1 MAERVLRVLTHFPAE
16 RIATLCED
24 VPGVEFIHVP
34 GEGDIPDDLTGD
46 VLLTWAWGAPN
57 VAQLALRGV
66 RWIHT
71 IGTGVDRFPLDAV
84 GDRVLTCARGASAE
98 PIAEWTLASMLAHE
112 KDLAS
117 HWLCEPPARWN
128 TAALGSLRDKT
139 LGLVGLG
146 AIALE
151 IARLAAAFG
160 MRIRSFR
167 RSSLPSPL
175 PEVEIA
181 KSLADLLC
189 DADHVVIAA
198 SATPET
204 THLIDSAALA
214 AMKPGVHLVN
224 ISRGA
229 LIDQAALRA
238 SLVDGHIGLATLDV
252 CDPEPLPAGH
262 WLYDHPRVHL
272 TAHVSWAAPGAI
284 VRILETFAANLRL
297 YLAGEPLV
305 GVVDLKRGY

>member
-1 MAERVLRVLTHFPAE
+1 MTDRILRILTHFPAE
-16 RIATLCED
+16 RIATVCED
-24 VPGVEFIHVP
+24 IPGVEFIHVP
-34 GEGDIPDDLTGD
+34 GDGEIPDDLTGD

-57 VAQLALRGV
+57 VAQLATRGV

-84 GDRVLTCARGASAE
+84 GDRVLSCARGASAG
-98 PIAEWTLASMLAHE
+98 PIAEWTLASMLAHAKE
-112 KDLAS
+112 LSS
-117 HWLCEPPARWN
+117 HWLSEPPAQWN
-128 TAALGSLRDKT
+128 TAPLGSLRDKT

-151 IARLAAAFG
+151 IARLAVAFG

-181 KSLADLLC
+181 TSLADLLA

-204 THLIDSAALA
+204 THLIDREALA

-224 ISRGA
+224 IARGA
-229 LIDQAALRA
+229 LIDQGALRE
-238 SLVDGHIGLATLDV
+238 SLDAGHIGLATLDV
-252 CDPEPLPAGH
+252 CEPEPLPAGH
-262 WLYDHPRVHL
+262 WLYTHPRVHL

-284 VRILETFAANLRL
+284 DRILETFAVNLRL
-297 YLAGEPLV
+297 YLAGEPLT
-305 GVVDLKRGY
+305 GVVDVKRGY